1 MVCKDHCSKH
11 EFIRFGM
18 SYDVYITGIKR
29 CTICKKWIDWP
40 WLNCPCCGMMLR
52 QLPRNKH
59 GGSIKVLIDSKRI

>member
-1 MVCKDHCSKH
+1 
-11 EFIRFGM
+11 M